1 MTQNRSSLDL
11 GFCQSTIES
20 SKFDD
25 RRQYN
30 TQTTCWRSRPSS
42 QRSQRSLVSD
52 AEMRDLGFRQ
62 SSLSVKSRGLSVS
75 AGGKNKSLGH
85 PRRPKEEPRGS
96 VFPRGR
102 HLTTPP
108 RERRGSA
115 CLWTTQKLTPL
126 ASTVSIRGRPTT
138 FKPATAS
145 RPNTVGTIS

>member
-20 SKFDD
+20 NVYDD
-25 RRQYN
+25 RRQY
-30 TQTTCWRSRPSS
+30 TTHTTCWRSRPSS

-52 AEMRDLGFRQ
+52 AEMKDLGFRH

-75 AGGKNKSLGH
+75 TGGKHRSLGN
-85 PRRPKEEPRGS
+85 PRRPKEKFRSS

-108 RERRGSA
+108 RDRRGSA
-115 CLWTTQKLTPL
+115 CLWATQKQAPV
-126 ASTVSIRGRPTT
+126 AVVSARGRPTT

-145 RPNTVGTIS
+145 RPNTVSILS